1 MKNIGLGTIATIL
14 ILQLT
19 LVSCEREYDR
29 PPIDEIPV
37 GGVIDIATLRAMFED
52 QANQTPIKFN
62 DDKSVYAIVTADE
75 VSGNLYK
82 EAYIQ
87 DGTGAIKLRLLS
99 SGGLYEGDSV
109 RVALKG
115 TTLAKFN
122 GLLQL
127 DSVDVD
133 KNVIKQAVGRHFQPP
148 VVALNQIT
156 TAHQSQLVRI
166 ENVEFVG
173 NELNTT
179 WANAVALSAVNHNI
193 TDCSGITRLLRTSG
207 YANFAGQTIP
217 SGNGYLTAIVGVFN
231 SDLQLYIRKPS
242 EVVFNN
248 PRCTP
253 PLTFECET
261 ESTLAETFASHS
273 LNGSISEFCWS
284 SFSTVGSRN
293 WLIKDI
299 TANGNRIAE
308 ASILG
313 TGDSSNEMWMVTPK
327 MQATGQDVLSFD
339 SACQNW
345 NHDGL
350 TVWVSK
356 NFDGNVGAATWTQL
370 SCNIAGSGTGN
381 NNFVGSGSVQLNDA
395 LLPAYTGTYNVAFKY
410 NASGPG
416 GQTTTFK
423 VDNVQIT
430 N

>member
-1 MKNIGLGTIATIL
+1 MRNIGLGTIIAFL
-14 ILQLT
+14 MLQLT

-37 GGVIDIATLRAMFED
+37 GGVMDIATLRGMHTG
-52 QANQTPIKFN
+52 TPIKFN
-62 DDKSVYAIVTADE
+62 DDKSVYATVTADE

-87 DGTGAIKLRLLS
+87 DGTGAIKLRLLA

-115 TTLAKFN
+115 TTLTVFN

-133 KNVIKQAVGRHFQPP
+133 RNVIKQTVGNHFQPTTI
-148 VVALNQIT
+148 ALNDIT
-156 TAHQSQLVRI
+156 VAHQSQLVRI
-166 ENVEFVG
+166 ENIEFVG

-179 WANAVALSAVNHNI
+179 WANAVALSAVNHNV
-193 TDCSGITRLLRTSG
+193 TDCDGNTRLLRTSG
-207 YANFAGQTIP
+207 YANFAGQSIP

-242 EVVFNN
+242 EVVFTN

-253 PLTFECET
+253 PLTFTCEALNGLT
-261 ESTLAETFASHS
+261 ETFSS
-273 LNGSISEFCWS
+273 NTLNGPVSEFCWS

-293 WLIKDI
+293 WLVKDL
-299 TANGNRIAE
+299 TGNKIAE

-313 TGDSSNEMWMVTPK
+313 TGDSSNEMWMVTP
-327 MQATGQDVLSFD
+327 QIQSAGSDILSFD
-339 SACQNW
+339 SALQNW
-345 NHDGL
+345 NHNGL
-350 TVWVSK
+350 SVWVST
-356 NFDGNVGAATWTQL
+356 NFNGSNIGTANWVQL
-370 SCNIAGSGTGN
+370 TANIATNGTGN
-381 NNFVGSGSVQLNDA
+381 NVFVGSGSVA
-395 LLPAYTGTYNVAFKY
+395 LASVLGAGYTGTYYIGFKY

-416 GQTTTFK
+416 GQTTTYK
-423 VDNVQIT
+423 VDNVSIT
-430 N
+430 Q

>member
-37 GGVIDIATLRAMFED
+37 GGVMDLATLRAMHTG
-52 QANQTPIKFN
+52 TPVKFT

-87 DGTGAIKLRLLS
+87 DGTGAIKLRLLA

-115 TTLAKFN
+115 TTLTVFN

-156 TAHQSQLVRI
+156 PAHQSQLVRI

-179 WANAVALSAVNHNI
+179 WANAIALAAVNHNI
-193 TDCSGITRLLRTSG
+193 TDCNGVTRLLRTSG

-217 SGNGYLTAIVGVFN
+217 SGNGYITAIVGVFN

-242 EVVFNN
+242 EVVFTN

-261 ESTLAETFASHS
+261 ETSIAETFASHS
-273 LNGSISEFCWS
+273 LNGTVSEFCWS
-284 SFSTVGSRN
+284 SYSTVGGRN
-293 WLIKDI
+293 WLIKDLS
-299 TANGNRIAE
+299 GNRIAE

-313 TGDSSNEMWMVTPK
+313 TGDNNNEMWMVSPK
-327 MQATGQDVLSFD
+327 MQATSQDVLSFD

-345 NHDGL
+345 NHNGL

-356 NFDGNVGAATWTQL
+356 NFNDNIGSATWTQVD
-370 SCNIAGSGTGN
+370 CNIAGSGTGN
-381 NNFVGSGSVQLNDA
+381 NVFVGSGSVQLNNA
-395 LLPAYTGTYNVAFKY
+395 LGAGYTGTYHVAFKY

-423 VDNVQIT
+423 VDNIQIT

>member
-37 GGVIDIATLRAMFED
+37 GGVIDLATLRGMYTG
-52 QANQTPIKFN
+52 TPIKFTE
-62 DDKSVYAIVTADE
+62 DKSVYAIVTADE

-87 DGTGAIKLRLLS
+87 DATGAIKLRLLS

-115 TTLAKFN
+115 TTLTVFN

-133 KNVIKQAVGRHFQPP
+133 KNVIKQAVGRHFQPTTIP
-148 VVALNQIT
+148 LNEIT
-156 TAHQSQLVRI
+156 IAHQSQLVRI

-173 NELNTT
+173 SELNTT
-179 WANAVALSAVNHNI
+179 WANANALAAVNHNI
-193 TDCSGITRLLRTSG
+193 TDCNGNTRILRTSG

-217 SGNGYLTAIVGVFN
+217 SGNGSLIAIVGVFN

-242 EVVFNN
+242 EVQFNN

-253 PLTFECET
+253 PLTFECGTET
-261 ESTLAETFASHS
+261 SLTETFASHS
-273 LNGSISEFCWS
+273 VNGIVNEYCWS
-284 SFSTVGSRN
+284 SYATVGTLN
-293 WLIKDI
+293 WLIKDLS
-299 TANGNRIAE
+299 GNRVAE
-308 ASILG
+308 ASIAG
-313 TGDSSNEMWMVTPK
+313 TGDSSNEMWMVSPK
-327 MQATGQDVLSFD
+327 MQATDQDILSFD
-339 SACQNW
+339 SACQGW

-356 NFDGNVGAATWTQL
+356 NFDGNIGAASWTQL
-370 SCNIAGSGTGN
+370 NCNIAGNGTAN
-381 NNFVGSGSVQLNDA
+381 NTFVGSGNIQLHEVLGAGYN
-395 LLPAYTGTYNVAFKY
+395 GTYHVAFKY

-416 GQTTTFK
+416 QQTTSFK

-430 N
+430 H